1 VHIVSGANGFVG
13 SHLVADLLSD
23 ADTAVVYAL
32 CRPTEELSA
41 RQRLHDAIATVSP
54 DLPGGAFERLV
65 VFEADVTRPLCGVSP
80 EKITRDG
87 DSLVFWHLG
96 ASLQWRKGR
105 RDETFDTNV
114 AGTRHALELAGQ
126 TAVDL
131 FVYVSTAYTCG
142 TLGGDIPEALHHPA
156 RFNNAYEESKCAAEH
171 LVAGFGGLRSLILR
185 PSIIVGSSADY
196 SASGSYTGLYGYIS
210 ELRRFNEMIGD
221 STETVRLSAD
231 RDTRLSFIAVDHVV
245 RDMRSIVAA
254 ELAAPRQTVYHVTGE
269 SECYVGEIFDYMLKL
284 FGLQDRI
291 FAEAETVQDP
301 TPLERFFEKRI
312 EFFAQYTRTEK
323 RFVRSTS
330 PERSVLI
337 NELTKYIDAEVM
349 L

>member
-1 VHIVSGANGFVG
+1 MHIVTGATGFVG
-13 SHLVADLLSD
+13 SHLLADLLSD
-23 ADTAVVYAL
+23 PDTAEVYAL

-41 RQRLHDAIATVSP
+41 RQRLLDAIAGANR
-54 DLPGGAFERLV
+54 DLPVGAVERLV
-65 VFEADVTRPLCGVSP
+65 VLEADVTRPLCGVSP
-80 EKITRDG
+80 ERITRGG
-87 DSLVFWHLG
+87 DSCVFWHLG

-114 AGTRHALELAGQ
+114 AGTRHALELADR
-126 TAVDL
+126 AAADL

-142 TLGGDIPEALHHPA
+142 SLGGDIPEALHRPA
-156 RFNNAYEESKCAAEH
+156 SFNNAYEESKCAAEH
-171 LVAGFGGLRSLILR
+171 LVAGFGGPRSLILR
-185 PSIIVGSSADY
+185 PSIIVGSSTDY

-221 STETVRLSAD
+221 STDTVRLSTN

-245 RDMRSIVAA
+245 QDMRSIVLA
-254 ELAAPRQTVYHVTGE
+254 ELKAPQQTVYHVTGE
-269 SECYVGEIFDYMLKL
+269 SECYVGEILDYMLKL

-291 FAEAETVQDP
+291 LTDAETIQDP
-301 TPLERFFEKRI
+301 TPLERFFEKRV
-312 EFFAQYTRTEK
+312 EFFVQYTRTEK

-330 PERSVLI
+330 PGRSVLI
-337 NELTKYIDAEVM
+337 NELAKYIDAEVI